1 MAAKKIHHHF
11 VPHVHSAPDGAE
23 QARQHRA
30 HFLDVSALFSYALV
44 FSLLSVSLFAI
55 RVSAPKILGIA
66 SFSAEQIVALT
77 NAKRVE
83 NGLPALSHN
92 LQLASAASTKSGDMF
107 TSDYWSHNSPS
118 GKTPWS
124 FVSAA
129 GYKYIYAGE
138 NLARDFNDAQSV
150 VNAWMNSPSHRS
162 NILDKNFKEIG
173 VSVSEGKLDGREGVL
188 VVQIFGTAIS
198 QISAPLAQA
207 SPTPAASPQTVAQ
220 ALPAGRQESSKAEIR
235 PSPSPQPLE
244 SPSASPSEAPV
255 VIAQIQD
262 IVAPQEKA
270 TVLASRQFSIAKA
283 ASFAMIGFIFM
294 LFLLE
299 VIVVYRHA
307 HLKMRSG
314 TLAHL
319 GLLGFILLVV
329 WYAVQ
334 GAVI

>member
-1 MAAKKIHHHF
+1 MAAKRIHHHF
-11 VPHVHSAPDGAE
+11 VPHVHSAPDGAG
-23 QARQHRA
+23 QAHQHRA
-30 HFLDVSALFSYALV
+30 HFLDVSALFSYVLV

-66 SFSAEQIVALT
+66 SFSAEQIIALT
-77 NAKRVE
+77 NAKRME
-83 NGLPALSHN
+83 NSLPALSHN
-92 LQLASAASTKSGDMF
+92 TKLASAASTKSGDMF

-118 GKTPWS
+118 GRSPWS
-124 FVSAA
+124 FISAS

-188 VVQIFGTAIS
+188 VVQMFGTAIS
-198 QISAPLAQA
+198 QISAPLAVA
-207 SPTPAASPQTVAQ
+207 APTPVPSTEPLAQSSAISQYKPSGTPLLSENPSPLV
-220 ALPAGRQESSKAEIR
+220 
-235 PSPSPQPLE
+235 SPSPFLE
-244 SPSASPSEAPV
+244 PV
-255 VIAQIQD
+255 AIAQIQD
-262 IVAPQEKA
+262 IVAPTQQA

-283 ASFAMIGFIFM
+283 ASFAMIGFIFG

-299 VIVVYRHA
+299 VIVVSRRA

-314 TLAHL
+314 TWAHL